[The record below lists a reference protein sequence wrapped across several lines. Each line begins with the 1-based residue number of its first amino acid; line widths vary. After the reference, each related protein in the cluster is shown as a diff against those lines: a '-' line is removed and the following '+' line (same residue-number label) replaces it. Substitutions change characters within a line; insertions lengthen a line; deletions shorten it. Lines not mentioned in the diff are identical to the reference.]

1 MARVTVEDEPAEE
14 AGHAEDAGLPSGRG
28 TSPGSTSPGGTSS
41 GGTSPGGTSSGD
53 TSPGST
59 SPGSTSPNRP
69 PTSAGPSRT
78 PSADLAPDGVVFPLV
93 GGHRSTSATGR
104 AVVADSVRPVDPAL
118 ADQVMAQRDWRVSYL
133 DAFRRMTA
141 LAVTAPDG
149 AQRISATGLAAVH
162 ERFMIRR
169 VGEDLPIEEAMAR
182 SSGDRAPALPALHTV
197 TVRGTQRAAPDL
209 LSVPY
214 RGGRLVAGDLDRQ
227 LDLWVDA
234 GTTEPSFAT
243 AVRSVMVHPEWL
255 DLRDVTVVLL
265 GAGAEMGP
273 FVSLVQWG
281 AHVVAVDLPAFDV
294 WHRLINQVRASSGS
308 MSVPVSRWLP
318 GSVSDDE
325 LASAAG
331 VDVIRQ
337 APELL
342 AWLAEVEGPITL
354 GNYVYAD
361 GAVHVQASVAV
372 DAVTQGLVGIRDD
385 VSLAFLATPTDV
397 FPVPLDVVEDSRRRY
412 ESRTISRRIGGIGSA
427 GRLFARNYAELLTM
441 PDGTQV
447 GLNDSLVAQQGPNY
461 ALAKRIQRWRALH
474 ERSNGRL
481 VSLNVAPATRTRS
494 VVRNRVLAAAYAGA
508 HRFGVEVFEPSTSNT
523 LMAALL
529 VHDLRNPLAA
539 ANPANPLA
547 HPTELFWQGANH
559 GGLWRNAFSPRSVL
573 GLAVVLGMVQ
583 RDA

>member
-1 MARVTVEDEPAEE
+1 MAQVTVDDEPD
-14 AGHAEDAGLPSGRG
+14 EDAATAARG
-28 TSPGSTSPGGTSS
+28 GGAS
-41 GGTSPGGTSSGD
+41 
-53 TSPGST
+53 
-59 SPGSTSPNRP
+59 
-69 PTSAGPSRT
+69 
-78 PSADLAPDGVVFPLV
+78 DGVVFPVV

-104 AVVADSVRPVDPAL
+104 AVLADAVRPVDPAL
-118 ADQVMAQRDWRVSYL
+118 AEQVSAQRDWHVSYL
-133 DAFRRMTA
+133 DAYRRMTE

-149 AQRISATGLAAVH
+149 AQRISAAGLASVH
-162 ERFMIRR
+162 QRFLIRR
-169 VGEDLPIEEAMAR
+169 AGEDLPIAQAMTR
-182 SSGDRAPALPALHTV
+182 SLAQPSPPPGAPGEHPATSALPALHTV
-197 TVRGTQRAAPDL
+197 TVRGTQPAAPDL

-227 LDLWVDA
+227 LDAWVEA
-234 GTTEPSFAT
+234 GTAEPSFAT

-318 GSVSDDE
+318 ASASDDE
-325 LASAAG
+325 LAAAAG

-342 AWLAEVEGPITL
+342 AWLAQVEGPMTL

-361 GAVHVQASVAV
+361 GAIHVQAAVAV
-372 DAVTQGLVGIRDD
+372 DAVTQGLIQHRDD

-397 FPVPLDVVEDSRRRY
+397 FPVPMDVVEDSRRRY
-412 ESRTISRRIGGIGSA
+412 HDRTLARRFGRITSA
-427 GRLFARNYAELLTM
+427 GRLFAPNYDGVVAM
-441 PDGTQV
+441 PDGVEV
-447 GLNDSLVAQQGPNY
+447 GLNDSLVPQQGPNY

-494 VVRNRVLAAAYAGA
+494 VVRNRALAAAYGGA

-529 VHDLRNPLAA
+529 VHDLRNPDAV
-539 ANPANPLA
+539 ANPATPLA

-559 GGLWRNAFSPRSVL
+559 GGLWRNAYSPRSVL

>member
-1 MARVTVEDEPAEE
+1 MAQVTVDDDSDEDATAAEPAGAAE
-14 AGHAEDAGLPSGRG
+14 A
-28 TSPGSTSPGGTSS
+28 T
-41 GGTSPGGTSSGD
+41 
-53 TSPGST
+53 
-59 SPGSTSPNRP
+59 
-69 PTSAGPSRT
+69 
-78 PSADLAPDGVVFPLV
+78 DGVVFPLV

-104 AVVADSVRPVDPAL
+104 AVLADAVRPVDPAF
-118 ADQVMAQRDWRVSYL
+118 ADQVTAQRDWHVAYL
-133 DAFRRMTA
+133 DAYRRMTE

-149 AQRISATGLAAVH
+149 AQRISAAGLASVH
-162 ERFMIRR
+162 QRFRIRQA
-169 VGEDLPIEEAMAR
+169 GQDLPLAEAMAR
-182 SSGDRAPALPALHTV
+182 PATHQPRLPALHTV
-197 TVRGTQRAAPDL
+197 TVRGTQPASPDL

-214 RGGRLVAGDLDRQ
+214 HGGRLVAGDLDRQ
-227 LDLWVDA
+227 LDAWVEA
-234 GTTEPSFAT
+234 GTAEPSFAT

-318 GSVSDDE
+318 ASASDDE
-325 LASAAG
+325 LAAAAG

-342 AWLAEVEGPITL
+342 AWLAQVEGPLTL

-361 GAVHVQASVAV
+361 GAIHVQAAVAV
-372 DAVTQGLVGIRDD
+372 DAVTQGLIEHRDD

-412 ESRTISRRIGGIGSA
+412 HDRTLARRFGRITSA
-427 GRLFARNYAELLTM
+427 GRLFAPNYDGVLEM
-441 PDGTQV
+441 PDGAQV

-494 VVRNRVLAAAYAGA
+494 VVRNRALAAAYGGA

-529 VHDLRNPLAA
+529 VHDLRNPDAV
-539 ANPANPLA
+539 ANPATPLA
-547 HPTELFWQGANH
+547 HPTELFWQAANH
-559 GGLWRNAFSPRSVL
+559 GGLWRNAYSPRSVL